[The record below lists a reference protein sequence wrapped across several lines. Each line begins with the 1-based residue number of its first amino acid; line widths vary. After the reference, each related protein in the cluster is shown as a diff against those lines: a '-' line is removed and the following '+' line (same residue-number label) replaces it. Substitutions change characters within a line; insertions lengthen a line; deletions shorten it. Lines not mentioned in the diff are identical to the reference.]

1 MATEDIIRANREKA
15 IALIPKFSA
24 FLSVIGSAF
33 IIYDIVLSHFNIPLT
48 WWQKKKPNNSFSS
61 EKFNR
66 TGGSAANNS
75 RGRSSRRFAQRKTLK
90 NSAYY
95 RLMLAMSSS
104 DFMVSFA
111 WFCTTWPIPK
121 DDNSLDSPSEL
132 VYGNIGTMK
141 TCEAQAFFIQ
151 LGIIT
156 PFYNALLASYYY
168 LTIRREWK
176 EEEFKRKIEY
186 AGHFLSVSWGLGTS
200 IAGLSMK
207 LFNNSIVWCW
217 INTYPIGCGNG
228 PEQTPCIRG
237 INAGIYR
244 WIFYYGPLWLMIF
257 LVAFFMS
264 LVYLYVRSLDN
275 KMDQYTRSYRQNA
288 ARTSTESGSSEFHS
302 GGDRRRSLMARTFS
316 TMNTETLNEQ
326 RRQRRNERSKAV
338 ANQGLF
344 YAGTFALVW
353 VFATIVRGMQ
363 LAGRS
368 PPWIITFWF
377 AVFTPS
383 QGFFNFLV
391 YIRPRLLKFLEQR
404 KKRREGRR
412 NSRTGSSFNSDIL
425 HVSGISC
432 ASSSHEVSGEMIN
445 RDNSTRSD
453 LDLSDPFMKSKPDG
467 DTPPKV
473 RFAASE
479 THVGV
484 EAPQEITTKVRF
496 ESSKVRFISDD
507 NSENEEK
514 GEDVEPVKP
523 KVEIKTVGVTL
534 NKAQKNG
541 LRDVELSNDY
551 ELKKSDSEE
560 TIDPALLSSS
570 ITTDDE
576 DEKVALPLSKK
587 VANKR
592 VELHNATIDLATGEV
607 RTRPV
612 PRSVSP

>member
-1 MATEDIIRANREKA
+1 MASKELIEANRQMA
-15 IALIPKFSA
+15 IALLPKFSA
-24 FLSVIGSAF
+24 FLSVIGSGF

-48 WWQKKKPNNSFSS
+48 WWQKKKPNNSFTSD
-61 EKFNR
+61 KFNR
-66 TGGSAANNS
+66 TGGSNANSS
-75 RGRSSRRFAQRKTLK
+75 RGRSSRRFAQRKTLR

-104 DFMVSFA
+104 DFMVSIA

-121 DDNSLDSPSEL
+121 DDNSLDNPSEM
-132 VYGNIGTMK
+132 VFGNIGNK
-141 TCEAQAFFIQ
+141 QTCEAQAFFIQ
-151 LGIIT
+151 LGIVT
-156 PFYNALLASYYY
+156 PFYNALLACYYY

-186 AGHFLSVSWGLGTS
+186 AGHFVSFSFGFGTS
-200 IAGLSMK
+200 IAGLAME
-207 LFNNSIVWCW
+207 LFNNSKVWCW
-217 INTYPIGCGNG
+217 IAPYPVGCGNG
-228 PEQTPCIRG
+228 PDEIPCERG
-237 INAGIYR
+237 INSKVLR
-244 WIFYYGPLWLMIF
+244 WAFYYGPLWVMIF
-257 LVAFFMS
+257 LVSFFMS
-264 LVYLYVRSLDN
+264 MVYLYVRSLDN
-275 KMDQYTRSYRQNA
+275 KMDQYTRTYRQNA
-288 ARTSTESGSSEFHS
+288 ARTSTESGSSEFHG

-353 VFATIVRGMQ
+353 VFGTIVRGMQ
-363 LAGRS
+363 LAGLT

-391 YIRPRLLKFLEQR
+391 YIRPRLLRFLEQR

-432 ASSSHEVSGEMIN
+432 ASSSHEISGEMIN
-445 RDNSTRSD
+445 RDYSTKSD
-453 LDLSDPFMKSKPDG
+453 LDLSDPFMKSKPDA

-473 RFAASE
+473 RFATSD

-484 EAPQEITTKVRF
+484 EKPQEITTKVRF
-496 ESSKVRFISDD
+496 VSDD
-507 NSENEEK
+507 NNSDNESK
-514 GEDVEPVKP
+514 GEDAEPIKP
-523 KVEIKTVGVTL
+523 KVETKDVGVTI

-541 LRDVELSNDY
+541 LREVELSNDY

-570 ITTDDE
+570 NTTDDE
-576 DEKVALPLSKK
+576 DEKIDLPISKK
-587 VANKR
+587 VAHKR

-612 PRSVSP
+612 PRRVSP

>member
-1 MATEDIIRANREKA
+1 MASDDLIKANRQKA
-15 IALIPKFSA
+15 LALIPKFSA
-24 FLSVIGSAF
+24 FLSVIGSGF

-48 WWQKKKPNNSFSS
+48 WWQKKPKNNSFTSD
-61 EKFNR
+61 KFNTR
-66 TGGSAANNS
+66 GSGSNVNNS
-75 RGRSSRRFAQRKTLK
+75 RGGRSSRRFAQRKTLK

-95 RLMLAMSSS
+95 RLMLAMSIS

-121 DDNSLDSPSEL
+121 DEKSLDNPSEI
-132 VYGNIGTMK
+132 VFGNTGTMQ
-141 TCEAQAFFIQ
+141 TCEAQGFFIQ

-186 AGHFLSVSWGLGTS
+186 VGHIVSVSFGFGTS
-200 IAGLSMK
+200 IAGLVME
-207 LFNNSIVWCW
+207 LFNNSVVWCW
-217 INTYPIGCGNG
+217 IAPYPLGCGNG
-228 PEQTPCIRG
+228 PDQVECIRG
-237 INAGIYR
+237 VNSNSLR
-244 WIFYYGPLWLMIF
+244 WAFYYGPLWVMIF
-257 LVAFFMS
+257 LVAMFMS
-264 LVYLYVRSLDN
+264 LVYIYVRSLDN

-288 ARTSTESGSSEFHS
+288 ARTSTESGSSEFNT
-302 GGDRRRSLMARTFS
+302 GGDRRRNLMARTFS
-316 TMNTETLNEQ
+316 TMNTETLNDQ

-353 VFATIVRGMQ
+353 VFGTIVRAMQ
-363 LAGRS
+363 LANAS
-368 PPWIITFWF
+368 PPWILTFWF

-391 YIRPRLLKFLEQR
+391 YIRPRLLKFFEQR

-445 RDNSTRSD
+445 RDNSTKSD
-453 LDLSDPFMKSKPDG
+453 LDLSDPFTKSKPDV

-473 RFAASE
+473 RFATSD
-479 THVGV
+479 THIG
-484 EAPQEITTKVRF
+484 EKPQEITTKVRF
-496 ESSKVRFISDD
+496 ESSKVRFTSDHN
-507 NSENEEK
+507 NSVNEKK
-514 GEDVEPVKP
+514 GDDSEPVKP
-523 KVEIKTVGVTL
+523 KVEIKTVGVSVKTV
-534 NKAQKNG
+534 QK
-541 LRDVELSNDY
+541 REVELRNGY

-570 ITTDDE
+570 ITTE
-576 DEKVALPLSKK
+576 DEEEKIELPMSKK
-587 VANKR
+587 TGNKR
-592 VELHNATIDLATGEV
+592 LELHNATIDLATGEV

-612 PRSVSP
+612 PRRVSP